1 MLESSKKNVQRLNKE
16 LKMLEKE
23 WDQQEQA

>member
-1 MLESSKKNVQRLNKE
+1 MLESSKKNIQRPNKE